1 MIDVMKRLA
10 ELDAANPNIIKESQA
25 VEECGPMGLMG
36 EMGMDKPSTPAS
48 MNITAGSGDELANML
63 ATIMQLAGVK
73 KVEPSDLG
81 IEPEGGEDMLTAEP
95 VSGDDAG
102 PMSGADNMRS
112 MIDKL
117 NPMDGDD
124 SEEDGDDVSKAH
136 GDFDNDG
143 DHDMDDHDKEK
154 DETDEDMYS
163 NSPKPGTEGYGAFQ
177 AHGDMNKNSAGGGN
191 VPKDHDSRPRVRN
204 QPTATYENLMSEYK
218 KFVNEGEG
226 KTMSRAAKGHE
237 KYGKKGMQALADA
250 GRDGKDLDKVRDKY
264 NKYD

>member
-10 ELDAANPNIIKESQA
+10 ELDAKNPNIVKEGQQS
-25 VEECGPMGLMG
+25 VEECGPMGPMGIMG

-95 VSGDDAG
+95 VGGDDAG

-124 SEEDGDDVSKAH
+124 SEEDGDDGVSKAH
-136 GDFDNDG
+136 GDLDNDG

-154 DETDEDMYS
+154 DETDEGMWN
-163 NSPKPGTEGYGAFQ
+163 NSPDEKTEGPGAFV
-177 AHGDMNKNSAGGGN
+177 AHGDMDKNPAGGGN

-218 KFVNEGEG
+218 KFVNES
-226 KTMSRAAKGHE
+226 K
-237 KYGKKGMQALADA
+237 
-250 GRDGKDLDKVRDKY
+250 
-264 NKYD
+264 